1 MELILLRLVVAV
13 ANGRVMLEAWWHDP
27 ADYNW
32 LARALDSHAAVRWT
46 KVAVGMGGAVLAG
59 IAILVLSSETGPPSR
74 LGQALDWLVVAFA
87 LFWALRWWLR
97 PWPSRTESLTLF
109 AAADLAITVACWQE
123 ADRVYGALGLVLLV
137 VTGGYLAVMH
147 NAKVL
152 AVHAAW
158 TVVSVVAL
166 TTRMVAVGGDPMVG
180 LAIVLISVAAG
191 VVLLP
196 SMQFCYWVLRQD
208 AVTDQLTALLN
219 RRGLE
224 LNLSTL
230 RQSGRS
236 APACAIAIDL
246 DRFKDI
252 NDRFGHAMGDV
263 VLSRTAK
270 RLRRAVGSRLLLAR
284 MGGEEFVIFGP
295 LDTLTARSVAELVR
309 QAVAESDE
317 AVAAA
322 GLDPESVVVTAS
334 VGVAVFDG
342 IGDAPTPAYLL
353 ACADTAMYQ
362 AKQLGGNLVVVD
374 DLVGSSTA

>member
-1 MELILLRLVVAV
+1 M
-13 ANGRVMLEAWWHDP
+13 ANGRVLLEAWWQDP

-46 KVAVGMGGAVLAG
+46 KVVVGTGGAVLAG
-59 IAILVLSSETGPPSR
+59 IAVLVLSSETGPPSR
-74 LGQALDWLVVAFA
+74 FGQALDWFIVGFA
-87 LFWALRWWLR
+87 LFWALRWWLL
-97 PWPSRTESLTLF
+97 PWPTRTESLTLF
-109 AAADLAITVACWQE
+109 AAADLAITLACLQE
-123 ADRVYGALGLVLLV
+123 ADRVYGALGAVLLV

-158 TVVSVVAL
+158 TILSVVAL
-166 TTRMVAVGGDPMVG
+166 TVRMVAVGGDPMVG

-208 AVTDQLTALLN
+208 AVTDPLTALLN

-224 LNLSTL
+224 LRLSTL
-230 RQSGRS
+230 TESARQ
-236 APACAIAIDL
+236 APACAIAVDL

-252 NDRFGHAMGDV
+252 NDRFGHAVGDE
-263 VLSRTAK
+263 VLRRTAK
-270 RLRRAVGSRLLLAR
+270 RLRRAVGPLLLAR
-284 MGGEEFVIFGP
+284 TGGEEFVIFGH
-295 LDTLTARSVAELVR
+295 LDALSARSVAELVR
-309 QAVAESDE
+309 RAVAEPDE
-317 AVAAA
+317 IDAVA
-322 GLDPESVVVTAS
+322 GQDPEPVEVTAS

-342 IGDAPTPAYLL
+342 GGDSPTPAYLL
-353 ACADTAMYQ
+353 ARADSAMYQ

-374 DLVGSSTA
+374 DLVGSSAA

>member
-1 MELILLRLVVAV
+1 
-13 ANGRVMLEAWWHDP
+13 MLEAWWHDP

-46 KVAVGMGGAVLAG
+46 KVVVGMGGAVLAG

-74 LGQALDWLVVAFA
+74 FGQALDWVVVAFA

-97 PWPSRTESLTLF
+97 PWPSRTESLALF
-109 AAADLAITVACWQE
+109 AAADVAITLACLQE
-123 ADRVYGALGLVLLV
+123 SNRVYGALGLVLLV

-158 TVVSVVAL
+158 TMVSVVAL
-166 TTRMVAVGGDPMVG
+166 TSRMVAVGGDPMVG
-180 LAIVLISVAAG
+180 LAIALISG
-191 VVLLP
+191 VVGVLLLP

-208 AVTDQLTALLN
+208 AVTDPLTALLN

-224 LNLSTL
+224 LHLSTL
-230 RQSGRS
+230 PGRP

-284 MGGEEFVIFGP
+284 TGGEEFVMFGL
-295 LDTLTARSVAELVR
+295 LDTLSARSVAELVR
-309 QAVAESDE
+309 RAVAEPED
-317 AVAAA
+317 VAAA
-322 GLDPESVVVTAS
+322 EGQDPESVVVTAS

-342 IGDAPTPAYLL
+342 VGAAPTPAYLL
-353 ACADTAMYQ
+353 TRADTAMYQ
-362 AKQLGGNLVVVD
+362 AKQLGGDMVVVD
-374 DLVGSSTA
+374 DLVGSSAA